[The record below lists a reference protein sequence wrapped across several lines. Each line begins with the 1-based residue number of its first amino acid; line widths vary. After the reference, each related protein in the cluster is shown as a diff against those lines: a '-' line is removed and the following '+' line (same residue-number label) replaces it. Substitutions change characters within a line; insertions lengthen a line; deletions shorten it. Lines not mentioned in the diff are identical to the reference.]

1 MRQGH
6 QLDQRSCTDTNQES
20 VIMGEQVGGRTL
32 TLTKN
37 LHRHEANLIKFKA
50 KFNSGGRRRK
60 LRKPRPWQ
68 AHRAFVRLS

>member
-1 MRQGH
+1 
-6 QLDQRSCTDTNQES
+6 
-20 VIMGEQVGGRTL
+20 MGEQVGGRTL

-60 LRKPRPWQ
+60 LRKPTPMAGTQGFRKTELKRRIQ
-68 AHRAFVRLS
+68 RL

>member
-1 MRQGH
+1 
-6 QLDQRSCTDTNQES
+6 
-20 VIMGEQVGGRTL
+20 MGEQVGGRTL